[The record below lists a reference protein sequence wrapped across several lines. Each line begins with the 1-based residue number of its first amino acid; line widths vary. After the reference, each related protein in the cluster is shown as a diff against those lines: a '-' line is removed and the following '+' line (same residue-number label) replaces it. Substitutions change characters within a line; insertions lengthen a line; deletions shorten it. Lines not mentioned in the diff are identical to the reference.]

1 MYKSTIKYTQF
12 EWDPNKAAINRKKHG
27 IDFADAVSVFNDLDV
42 ITIDDPDFDEKRF
55 VTIGMDAYARLLVVV
70 YTYRGNVIR
79 LISARKANK
88 HERKQY
94 EG

>member
-1 MYKSTIKYTQF
+1 MYKPTIKYIQF
-12 EWDPNKAAINRKKHG
+12 EWDPNKAAINRKKHR
-27 IDFADAVSVFNDLDV
+27 IEFTDAVSVFNDLHV

-55 VTIGMDAYARLLVVV
+55 VTIGMDAYV
-70 YTYRGNVIR
+70 
-79 LISARKANK
+79 RKANK